1 MEDRAVRGVPWTLLS
16 YGVNRAVLVVTTIV
30 LAHLLAPEDFGVVA
44 LATVALTLLAL
55 LKDLGLGGT
64 LIVRRDLDEHAKG
77 TVLTLMMVAGLV
89 LALLAVAL
97 APLLARLF
105 DEPELDG
112 VLAALSSMLLVGG
125 FTSFYEAL
133 LQSELEFRR
142 RFWAL
147 VAQAAVI
154 AVASVALAVA
164 GAGVWALVGGQVL
177 GMVAFAAALVAL
189 TPVRIRPAFSRA
201 AASDAFATG
210 RGFLVQSATSFLRQ
224 NADYVVIGQAFGSR
238 ALGFYSMAYRLGE
251 IPYLGVTE
259 PVARVTFPGFA
270 RLRDSGGDVEEP
282 FLKVFRLVALVCC
295 LLGVL
300 LSALADPFTRVV
312 FGDEWLPMAGA
323 LAVLGLWA
331 AVRSIESTIA
341 WLLNSI
347 GLAGRAAAVSTVILV
362 PLIPALVLAAT
373 WGDIATVAWVVLG
386 DGLLSLVLLAAT
398 AHRLGRIDVRR
409 QTRALVP
416 VLGASA
422 VAWLGAR
429 GVAEWLAEAPGAG
442 LVAGAAAGILLY
454 IGLLGLIEPGIL
466 RTSLRQVARTV
477 GRGGKTGP
485 VKPASRG

>member
-16 YGVNRAVLVVTTIV
+16 YGVNRAVLIVTTIV
-30 LAHLLAPEDFGVVA
+30 LARLLAPEDFGVVA

-64 LIVRRDLDEHAKG
+64 LIVRQDLDEHAKG
-77 TVLTLMMVAGLV
+77 TVLTLMMAAGLV
-89 LALLAVAL
+89 LALLAVTL
-97 APLLARLF
+97 APPLARLF

-112 VLAALSSMLLVGG
+112 VLAALSAMLLIGG

-154 AVASVALAVA
+154 SVASVALAVA
-164 GAGVWALVGGQVL
+164 DAGVWALVGGQVL
-177 GMVAFAAALVAL
+177 GMVAFAAALAAL
-189 TPVRIRPAFSRA
+189 APTRIRPAFSRA

-251 IPYLGVTE
+251 MPYLGVTE

-270 RLRDSGGDVEEP
+270 RLRDRGGDVEEP
-282 FLKVFRLVALVCC
+282 FLKVFRLVALVCV

-331 AVRSIESTIA
+331 AVRSVESTIA

-362 PLIPALVLAAT
+362 PLVPALVLAAT
-373 WGDIATVAWVVLG
+373 WGGIATVAWVVLA

-398 AHRLGRIDVRR
+398 AHRLAGIDVRR
-409 QTRALVP
+409 QTRALLP
-416 VLGASA
+416 VVGASA
-422 VAWLGAR
+422 VAWLGTR

-442 LVAGAAAGILLY
+442 LVAGAAAGIALYSALLSV
-454 IGLLGLIEPGIL
+454 IEPGIL

-477 GRGGKTGP
+477 GRGAESASAQP
-485 VKPASRG
+485 VPRG